1 MAENEAKTLT
11 PTVTEDRG
19 DYLSHIRADAL
30 LAVATDAAACMQLE
44 RLTSGRRKAGWRE
57 AKAASDDQGAHIVHS
72 LAVLA
77 TSGNSIKVAS
87 IGRRHWLHAR
97 DTLKACRKVNGRED

>member
-11 PTVTEDRG
+11 PTVTEDRS

-44 RLTSGRRKAGWRE
+44 RLTSGRRKAGWKE
-57 AKAASDDQGAHIVHS
+57 AKAVSDDQGAHIVHS

-77 TSGNSIKVAS
+77 TSGNGIKVSAVA
-87 IGRRHWLHAR
+87 RRHWAHAR
-97 DTLKACRKVNGRED
+97 DTLKSCRTVKKQA

>member
-11 PTVTEDRG
+11 PTVTEDRS

-30 LAVATDAAACMQLE
+30 LAVATDAAACLQLE
-44 RLTSGRRKAGWRE
+44 RLSSGRRKAGWKE
-57 AKAASDDQGAHIVHS
+57 AKAVSDGQGAHIVHS

-77 TSGNSIKVAS
+77 TSRNGIKIAS
-87 IGRRHWLHAR
+87 IARRHWGHAR
-97 DTLKACRKVNGRED
+97 DTLKDCRKINDKA